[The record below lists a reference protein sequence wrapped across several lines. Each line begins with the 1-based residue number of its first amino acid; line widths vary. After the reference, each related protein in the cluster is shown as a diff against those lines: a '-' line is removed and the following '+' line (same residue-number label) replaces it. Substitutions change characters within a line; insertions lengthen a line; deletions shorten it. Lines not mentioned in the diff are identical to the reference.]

1 MMSVGNSH
9 VNGQIP
15 IKNVSAFMALT
26 LRLIERD
33 RNLPGLGVCH
43 GPSGFGKTYASIFAR
58 TKTRS
63 IGVEVGDSWTR
74 KTLLTNILKE
84 LGVTPKGSNGELADK
99 AIEALGED
107 PYRAL
112 IIDEADKLIDKG
124 MIELV
129 RELLDQ
135 SGAPIVLIGEEQLP
149 RKLLATERVHNRVLD
164 WMPAQACDEE
174 DAGMLARAFCAGLA
188 IEPEL
193 LAAIVSVSQGR
204 ARRIVVNLSRC
215 AEQARNA
222 GKSSLGLADMRE
234 RLFTGAPPTARSIDA
249 YRARAA

>member
-1 MMSVGNSH
+1 MSVVTSS
-9 VNGQIP
+9 VKGQIP

-43 GPSGFGKTYASIFAR
+43 GPSGFGKTYASIFAK

-99 AIEALGED
+99 VIQALGED

-112 IIDEADKLIDKG
+112 IIDEADKLVEKG

-129 RELLDQ
+129 RELHDH
-135 SGAPIVLIGEEQLP
+135 SSAPIVLIGEEHLP
-149 RKLLATERVHNRVLD
+149 RKLLAIERVHNRVLD

-174 DAGMLARAFCAGLA
+174 DAAMLARAFCSGLK
-188 IEPEL
+188 IEPDL
-193 LAAIVSVSQGR
+193 LSAIVSVSQGR

-215 AEQARNA
+215 AEQGRNS
-222 GKSSLGLADMRE
+222 GKATLGLADMRDQ
-234 RLFTGAPPTARSIDA
+234 LFTGAPPAARSIDA
-249 YRARAA
+249 FRARAA